1 MIGDRIALPRRSG
14 GESPDARGWSEKAT
28 ARRADRG
35 RQANGLRRSLVVWD
49 ALSVLGASL
58 AARAFTN
65 GATEAG
71 VGRLAGLALAVV
83 VWVLVFHAFGL
94 YGAARVSAGAGLRAT
109 VAATAVGALLVS
121 IVGPWSPDPISRSAL
136 ALMAMLALAFE
147 LLGSAVLRSTLRR
160 QQRDGHLTLRTLL
173 VGSNDEAKRLARS
186 LSAHLNGFAPIG
198 TLAAGSNGEW
208 LETVP
213 VVGSVDDVEQA
224 IRRHDIECIF
234 VASTA
239 VSAEQVV
246 TIGRACRQANVE
258 LKISANV
265 SEILSSRISVEA
277 SHGITVLT
285 VKPVRLTG
293 VQAAAKRS
301 FDIIVSSFALLL
313 ALPFFAII
321 AIAIRFT
328 SPGPALFRQPR
339 VTKDGRVF
347 QIVKFRTMVVD
358 HERVLEGTTIDLTQ
372 PFFKLEDDPRLT
384 AVGKFLRR
392 LSLDELPQL
401 WNVLRGEM
409 SVVGPRPLPLEQV
422 EAHRDFLAPRHE
434 VRAGMTGLW
443 QISGRSDL
451 DSQEA
456 LRIDRFYIEN
466 WSPGLDV
473 IILVKTIGA
482 LLARRGAM

>member
-1 MIGDRIALPRRSG
+1 M
-14 GESPDARGWSEKAT
+14 
-28 ARRADRG
+28 
-35 RQANGLRRSLVVWD
+35 WD
-49 ALSVLGASL
+49 ALSMLGASL
-58 AARAFTN
+58 AAWAFTN
-65 GATEAG
+65 GTTEAG

-94 YGAARVSAGAGLRAT
+94 YGAARVSGGAGLRAT

-121 IVGPWSPDPISRSAL
+121 IVGPWSPDLISRSAL
-136 ALMAMLALAFE
+136 ALTALFALAFE

-160 QQRDGHLTLRTLL
+160 QQRDGLLTRRTLL
-173 VGSNDEAKRLARS
+173 VGSNDEARHLARS
-186 LSAHLNGFAPIG
+186 LSAHLDGFALIG
-198 TLAAGSNGEW
+198 TLAAAPNGEW
-208 LETVP
+208 FETVP
-213 VVGSVDDVEQA
+213 VVGGVDDVEQA
-224 IRRHDIECIF
+224 IRRHDIECVF

-239 VSAEQVV
+239 VSAEQVA

-258 LKISANV
+258 LKVSANV

-277 SHGITVLT
+277 SDGITVLT

-313 ALPFFAII
+313 ALPVLAII
-321 AIAIRFT
+321 AIAIRLT

-384 AVGKFLRR
+384 AVGKFLRL

-409 SVVGPRPLPLEQV
+409 SIVGPRPLPLEQV
-422 EAHRDFLAPRHE
+422 EAHRDFLSPRHE
-434 VRAGMTGLW
+434 VRAGITGLW

-473 IILVKTIGA
+473 SILVRTLGA
-482 LLARRGAM
+482 VLARRGAM